1 MEARLQ
7 YRMPFDAATD
17 GTAPQPAP
25 APEPA
30 ACGLFSG
37 RVWRSVTRPD
47 PGVVAE
53 LRLGLAVAHRVDDH
67 VLTLLA
73 SRGLATPEELDR
85 FFYPRQDHGHDPLVL
100 DEMEAAARRVLRAA
114 AAGERVAV
122 HGDFDVDGITGTA
135 LLAELLGAVRVD
147 GRGPELVEAFV
158 PDRARDG
165 YGVALRKIE
174 QWVSDGV
181 DLLVTVD
188 TGAAAYEALDLA
200 RRGGMEVVVL
210 DHHLF
215 EGRPRGATVLVNPRR
230 VENRYA
236 NPELCGV
243 AVAYK
248 LAEAVTRLA
257 PGALPD
263 GFLAGVLDLTALG
276 LIADQMALV
285 GENRMLVCKGLERIN
300 DLESRRPGLHA
311 LLSVSGLDRGFPV
324 GATDIAY
331 QLAPRLNACG
341 RVGRV
346 EAALRLLLTRNSN
359 EAAALAREADASNQ
373 KRKQM
378 DQEMKE
384 QAAAMARPFVE
395 RGDPGLVLGSALWHK
410 GVIGICA
417 SRLVE
422 MFGVPAILCAVEG
435 GEARGSARS
444 VPGVDVKAA
453 MDRCADLLI
462 RHGGHAQ
469 AAGITLR
476 SADLD
481 AFREAFLE
489 ALRHAGEDGPAV
501 SEYDLELDLEAMS
514 MADVADLTR
523 GLERLAPFGEG
534 NRLPVLRCNGVR
546 LRRPPQVMGRT
557 GDHLRFGFAAPD
569 DGGNGGTPALS
580 REFVCFGHGRAWN
593 DHLRGLSGGLREAMD
608 GAWDILFTVAPNTW
622 RPRDG
627 RAVDPVQQQLLDL
640 KPAES

>member
-1 MEARLQ
+1 MQ
-7 YRMPFDAATD
+7 YRMPFESRPDGAA
-17 GTAPQPAP
+17 AEPAP

-37 RVWRSVTRPD
+37 RVWRPVQRPD
-47 PGVVAE
+47 GGVVAG
-53 LRLGLAVAHRVDDH
+53 LRRGLTVAHSVDDR

-73 SRGLATPEELDR
+73 ARGLATPEEVDR
-85 FFYPRQDHGHDPLVL
+85 FFFPRQDHGHDPLVL
-100 DEMEAAARRVLRAA
+100 DEMEDAARRLLRAA

-135 LLAELLGAVRVD
+135 LLAELLGALRVD
-147 GRGPELVEAFV
+147 GRGPALAEAFV
-158 PDRARDG
+158 PDRTRDG
-165 YGVALRKIE
+165 YGVALRKVAAWADE
-174 QWVSDGV
+174 GV
-181 DLLVTVD
+181 DLLITVD
-188 TGAAAYEALDLA
+188 TGAAAHEALDRA
-200 RRGGMEVVVL
+200 RDGGMEVLVL

-230 VENRYA
+230 PENRYP

-248 LAEAVTRLA
+248 LAEAVARIA
-257 PGALPD
+257 PEALPED
-263 GFLAGVLDLTALG
+263 FLAGVLDLTALG
-276 LIADQMALV
+276 LIADQMPLV

-300 DLESRRPGLHA
+300 DHGERRPGLHA
-311 LLSVSGLDRGFPV
+311 LLGVSGLDRGFPV

-346 EAALRLLLTRNSN
+346 EAALRLLLTRNPN
-359 EAAALAREADASNQ
+359 EAAALAREADGSNQ

-384 QAAAMARPFVE
+384 QAAAQARPFVR
-395 RGDPGLVLGSALWHK
+395 RGDPGLVLGSAAWHK

-422 MFGVPAILCAVEG
+422 MFGVPAILCSVEG

-453 MDRCADLLI
+453 MDRCAHLLI

-469 AAGITLR
+469 AAGLTLR
-476 SADLD
+476 SRDLD
-481 AFREAFLE
+481 AFRDAFLD
-489 ALRHAGEDGPAV
+489 ALRHLDEGGPAV
-501 SEYDLELDLEAMS
+501 SEYDLDLDLQAMS
-514 MADVADLTR
+514 MEEVAELTR

-534 NRLPVLRCNGVR
+534 NRLPVLRCDGVR
-546 LRRPPQVMGRT
+546 LRRPPATLGRN
-557 GDHLRFGFAAPD
+557 GDHLRFSFAGPEGN
-569 DGGNGGTPALS
+569 GGGGTPALA
-580 REFVCFGHGRAWN
+580 RDFVCFGHGRAWTR
-593 DHLRGLSGGLREAMD
+593 HLQERAGGLRDALD
-608 GAWDILFTVAPNTW
+608 DRWDILFTVSPNTW

-640 KPAES
+640 KPSES

>member
-1 MEARLQ
+1 MEADVQ
-7 YRMPFDAATD
+7 YRMPFEPRPDGAA
-17 GTAPQPAP
+17 AQP

-37 RVWRSVTRPD
+37 RVWRPVQRPD
-47 PGVVAE
+47 GGVVAD
-53 LRLGLAVAHRVDDH
+53 LRRGLTLAHRVDDR

-73 SRGLATPEELDR
+73 ARGLATPEEVDR
-85 FFYPRQDHGHDPLVL
+85 FFFPRQDHGHDPLVL
-100 DEMEAAARRVLRAA
+100 DEMEDAARRLLRAA

-135 LLAELLGAVRVD
+135 LLAELLAALRVD
-147 GRGPELVEAFV
+147 GRGPELAEAFV
-158 PDRARDG
+158 PDRSRDG
-165 YGVALRKIE
+165 YGVALRKVAA
-174 QWVSDGV
+174 WADDGV
-181 DLLVTVD
+181 DLLITVD
-188 TGAAAYEALDLA
+188 TGAAAHEALDRA
-200 RRGGMEVVVL
+200 RAGGMDVLVL

-215 EGRPRGATVLVNPRR
+215 EGRPRGATVLVNPCRP
-230 VENRYA
+230 ENRYP

-248 LAEAVTRLA
+248 LAEAVARIA
-257 PGALPD
+257 PESLPD
-263 GFLAGVLDLTALG
+263 EFLAGVLDLTALG
-276 LIADQMALV
+276 LIADQMPLV

-300 DLESRRPGLHA
+300 ARRERRPGLQA
-311 LLSVSGLDRGFPV
+311 LLGVSGLDRGFPV

-346 EAALRLLLTRNSN
+346 EAALRLLLTRNTN

-378 DQEMKE
+378 DQEMKA
-384 QAAAMARPFVE
+384 QAAALARPYVQ
-395 RGDPGLVLGSALWHK
+395 RGDPGLVLGSADWHK

-422 MFGVPAILCAVEG
+422 MFGVPTILCSVEG

-453 MDRCADLLI
+453 MDRCAHLLI

-469 AAGITLR
+469 AAGLTLR
-476 SADLD
+476 SGDLD
-481 AFREAFLE
+481 AFRDAFLD
-489 ALRHAGEDGPAV
+489 ALRHRDEAGPAV
-501 SEYDLELDLEAMS
+501 SQYDLELDLQAMS
-514 MADVADLTR
+514 MEEVAALTR
-523 GLERLAPFGEG
+523 DFERLAPFGEG
-534 NRLPVLRCNGVR
+534 NRLPVLRCDGVR
-546 LRRPPQVMGRT
+546 LRRPPATLGRN
-557 GDHLRFGFAAPD
+557 GDHLRFSFA
-569 DGGNGGTPALS
+569 GSEGNGGDGTPALA
-580 REFVCFGHGRAWN
+580 RDFVCFGHGRAWAR
-593 DHLRGLSGGLREAMD
+593 HLQERPGGLRDALD
-608 GAWDILFTVAPNTW
+608 DRWDILFTVSPNTW

-640 KPAES
+640 KRAES